1 MHREGGGQIVEGPT
15 NPTAPRAARELQ
27 GLEVHPSQFAV
38 RSAEE
43 VFPRERSAGAG
54 AMGKVTSVSGS
65 RAVVAVDLRSFS
77 LTDSDPLS
85 VGKLLLI
92 ESGQSLTVALI
103 YAAEAASKQ
112 LDTMLASVEL
122 LGEIRTSITT
132 GKTSFDRGIKTYPA
146 VGAAAFEMDTAA
158 LETIYDYS
166 GQQTITVGQLSQD
179 QRIEATLR
187 VQDLLQKHFAVLGTT
202 GCGKSSTVVLLLD
215 RILNA
220 TDSTRVL
227 LIDPHNEYAA
237 AFKKEGEIISP
248 RTLSLPFWLFNFEE
262 LIDVIYRR
270 RPGVT
275 EEIDVLADLIPVAK
289 ARFAQGGGMV
299 DRSGSLMRKDADDG
313 GYTVDSPVPYR
324 IGDIIAMLDEQIG
337 KLDGRDARPTL
348 RRLKARIQS
357 VMHDT
362 RYQFMFSSRTIEDT
376 LTDLLRTLFRIPAK
390 GKRITIV
397 EMAGFPAEVVDAVV
411 SVLCRLAFD
420 LGVWGKARVPLL
432 VVAEEAHRYVPA
444 DKRLGFG
451 PTRRAISRIAKEG
464 RKYGVY
470 LGLVTQRPA
479 ELDPTILSQCSSI
492 FAMRMANEADHAI
505 IRSAVS
511 DAASSTLAALPSI
524 GNREAIA
531 FGEAVSMPMRVRF
544 ASLPADR
551 LPHNE
556 LPTLQSTLSEEDT
569 RDFLD
574 EVVRRWRTVARRERG

>member
-1 MHREGGGQIVEGPT
+1 M
-15 NPTAPRAARELQ
+15 
-27 GLEVHPSQFAV
+27 HPSQFAV
-38 RSAEE
+38 RSDDIYA
-43 VFPRERSAGAG
+43 RERVAASTPLGR
-54 AMGKVTSVSGS
+54 VTSVSGS
-65 RAVVAVDLRSFS
+65 RAVVAVDVKS
-77 LTDSDPLS
+77 LSLEDSDPLS

-92 ESGQSLTVALI
+92 EAGDSMTVALI
-103 YAAEAASKQ
+103 YAAESAASNK

-122 LGEIRTSITT
+122 LGEIRASKIT
-132 GKTSFDRGIKTYPA
+132 GKQHFDRGIKTYPP
-146 VGAAAFEMDTAA
+146 VGAPAREMDASA

-166 GQQTITVGQLSQD
+166 GEETISIGKLSQD
-179 QRIEATLR
+179 DRIEATVR

-202 GCGKSSTVVLLLD
+202 GCGKSSTVVLILD
-215 RILNA
+215 RILKA
-220 TDSTRVL
+220 TDSTRIL
-227 LIDPHNEYAA
+227 MIDPHNEYAS
-237 AFKKEGEIISP
+237 AFQKEAEVVSP

-262 LIDVIYRR
+262 IVDVIYRR

-275 EEIDVLADLIPVAK
+275 EEIDALSDLIPLAK
-289 ARFAQGGGMV
+289 ARYAQGGAV
-299 DRSGSLMRKDADDG
+299 ERSSSLVRKEVEDSG
-313 GYTVDSPVPYR
+313 FTVDSPVPYR
-324 IGDIIAMLDEQIG
+324 IGDIIAMIDEQIG
-337 KLDGRDARPTL
+337 KLDAREGRPTL

-357 VMHDT
+357 VISDT

-376 LTDLLRTLFRIPAK
+376 MADLLRTLFRIPAE

-420 LGVWGKARVPLL
+420 LGVWGRARVPLL
-432 VVAEEAHRYVPA
+432 VVAEEAHRYVPV

-451 PTRRAISRIAKEG
+451 PTRRSISRIAKEG

-492 FAMRMANEADHAI
+492 FAMRMANESDHAI

-544 ASLPADR
+544 ASLPAER
-551 LPHNE
+551 LPKNQ
-556 LPTLQSTLSEEDT
+556 LPTLQTSLTESET
-569 RDFLD
+569 RDFVD
-574 EVVRRWRTVARRERG
+574 EVVERWRSVARRER

>member
-1 MHREGGGQIVEGPT
+1 
-15 NPTAPRAARELQ
+15 
-27 GLEVHPSQFAV
+27 
-38 RSAEE
+38 
-43 VFPRERSAGAG
+43 
-54 AMGKVTSVSGS
+54 
-65 RAVVAVDLRSFS
+65 VVAVDLRSFQ

-92 ESGQSLTVALI
+92 ETGQSFTVALI

-112 LDTMLASVEL
+112 LETMLASVEL
-122 LGEIRTSITT
+122 LGEIRTSTTT
-132 GKTSFDRGIKTYPA
+132 GRTSFDRGIKTYPA
-146 VGAAAFEMDTAA
+146 VGALAYEMDAAA
-158 LETIYDYS
+158 LETIYDYT
-166 GQQTITVGQLSQD
+166 GQQTITVGKLSQD
-179 QRIEATLR
+179 QRIEAALR

-202 GCGKSSTVVLLLD
+202 GCGKSSAVVLLLD

-237 AFKKEGEIISP
+237 SFKNEGEIVSP

-275 EEIDVLADLIPVAK
+275 EEIDVLADMIPVAK
-289 ARFAQGGGMV
+289 ARFAQGGAVV

-444 DKRLGFG
+444 DKRIGFG

-492 FAMRMANEADHAI
+492 FAMRMANESDHAI

-544 ASLPADR
+544 ASLPVDR

-556 LPTLQSTLSEEDT
+556 LPALHSTLSEEDT

>member
-1 MHREGGGQIVEGPT
+1 VQ
-15 NPTAPRAARELQ
+15 
-27 GLEVHPSQFAV
+27 PSQFAL
-38 RSAEE
+38 RNPGEAL
-43 VFPRERSAGAG
+43 PRERAASDAPLGR
-54 AMGKVTSVSGS
+54 VVSVSGS
-65 RAVVAVDLRSFS
+65 RAVVAVGSDVQRR
-77 LTDSDPLS
+77 DKGDPLS
-85 VGKLLLI
+85 VGKLLAI
-92 ESGQSLTVALI
+92 EAGRSWTVGLI
-103 YAAEAASKQ
+103 YAAEAAGPTRPN
-112 LDTMLASVEL
+112 TMLASIEL
-122 LGEIRTSITT
+122 QGEIRPSDT
-132 GKTSFDRGIKTYPA
+132 GRGTFDRGIRTYPQ
-146 VGAAAFEMDTAA
+146 VGAAVHEMDTSA
-158 LETIYDYS
+158 LETIYDYH
-166 GQQTITVGQLSQD
+166 GKQTISIGKLSQD
-179 QRIEATLR
+179 DSIEATLR

-202 GCGKSSTVVLLLD
+202 GCGKSSAVALILG
-215 RILNA
+215 RILEA
-220 TDSTRVL
+220 TDATRVL

-237 AFKKEGEIISP
+237 AFKNEAEIVSP

-262 LIDVIYRR
+262 FVDVIYRR

-275 EEIDVLADLIPVAK
+275 EEVELLADLIPVAK
-289 ARFAQGGGMV
+289 ARYAQGQE
-299 DRSGSLMRKDADDG
+299 RSANSLARREMEDG

-324 IGDIIAMLDEQIG
+324 IHDILSMIEEQLG
-337 KLDGRDARPTL
+337 KLETSDTRPTL

-357 VMHDT
+357 VVHDT

-376 LTDLLRTLFRIPAK
+376 MAALLKTLFRIPAQ

-420 LGVWGKARVPLL
+420 LGVWGRGRLPLL
-432 VVAEEAHRYVPA
+432 VVCEEAHRYVPA

-451 PTRRAISRIAKEG
+451 PTRRSISRIAKEG

-544 ASLPADR
+544 ASLPPDR
-551 LPHNE
+551 LPQNQ
-556 LPTLQSTLSEEDT
+556 LPGLQSTLSEAET
-569 RDFLD
+569 KDFIEEAVL
-574 EVVRRWRTVARRERG
+574 RWRSVARRER